1 MGSKPNIFISYS
13 YHDRFI
19 AGDIK
24 TELESIGFVVFM
36 AHEDI
41 EPSEEWQ
48 NEIIRQLTICDV
60 FIPLFS
66 KNFRESKWTDQETGI
81 AFGSKK
87 EVIPISLDKTMP
99 YGFIGKYQTLRCKDD
114 ITETCSHLFKTL
126 FKKPIAEILKKYLIN
141 SLGSSENYIT
151 SISIGK
157 KLALCEPY
165 SILQVNEMIYWFLM
179 NDQVSGAT
187 PVKNLIT
194 PLIEKN
200 EKAIN
205 PLLIKLYN
213 DFKNNNW
220 QPKHRINGHEEIL
233 KLLMDDPTLTR
244 DNFNQTIEEVKKRDS
259 ISTFEVLI
267 NMMENK
273 EIPFDLYSIWRSR
286 NGDSSINMNN
296 LAKENLTLREK
307 IHALLTVAGGQSIRE
322 ISTRSGVDYSV
333 IEAKLEEMLE
343 RGEILD
349 NKRVKPR
356 LFEVS

>member
-1 MGSKPNIFISYS
+1 
-13 YHDRFI
+13 
-19 AGDIK
+19 
-24 TELESIGFVVFM
+24 M

-41 EPSEEWQ
+41 EPSVEWQ

-60 FIPLFS
+60 FIPLVS
-66 KNFRESKWTDQETGI
+66 RNFKESKWTDQETGI
-81 AFGSKK
+81 AFGSNT

-99 YGFIGKYQTLRCKDD
+99 YGFIGKYQTLRCKDE
-114 ITETCSHLFKTL
+114 ITETCSQLFKTL
-126 FKKPIAEILKKYLIN
+126 LKKPIAEILKNYLIH
-141 SLGSSENYIT
+141 SLGNSENYIT

-157 KLALCEPY
+157 KLTLCEPF

-205 PLLIKLYN
+205 PLLIKLYH

-244 DNFNQTIEEVKKRDS
+244 DDFDQIIDEVKKRDS
-259 ISTFEVLI
+259 ITTLEVLI
-267 NMMENK
+267 NMLEK
-273 EIPFDLYSIWRSR
+273 EEIPFDLYSIWRSR
-286 NGDSSINMNN
+286 KGDSYINMNN
-296 LAKENLTLREK
+296 LATENLTLREK
-307 IHALLTVAGGQSIRE
+307 IHAILTVAGGQPISE
-322 ISTRSGVDYSV
+322 IARRSGVDYSV
-333 IEAKLEEMLE
+333 VETKLEEMLE

-349 NKRVKPR
+349 NNRDETR
-356 LFEVS
+356 IFEVS